1 MEAKTIKS
9 DAVLIS
15 AEELETEVIDKFA
28 SDIYISEDL
37 SSDKIRFWMGQK
49 QVLDCLKR
57 LIDEKRRNP
66 LAT

>member
-1 MEAKTIKS
+1 MEAKTVRS

-15 AEELETEVIDKFA
+15 AEELQAEVIDKFD

-57 LIDEKRRNP
+57 LIDEKRNNP
-66 LAT
+66 MAT